1 MRDRHEPEADAE
13 DCIADIKFWIA
24 AEMYDEADAKPDSD
38 AVRHRADLLY
48 ASAEEHRD
56 RAARLRRS
64 SRADGSIL
72 GDTTEDRSDEVWV
85 AG

>member
-64 SRADGSIL
+64 SRPDRSIL
-72 GDTTEDRSDEVWV
+72 EDTTEDRADEAWT

>member
-1 MRDRHEPEADAE
+1 MSTRHEPEADAE

-24 AEMYDEADAKPDSD
+24 AEMYDEADAKPDPD

-48 ASAEEHRD
+48 ESAEEHRD

-64 SRADGSIL
+64 ARPDETIL
-72 GDTTEDRSDEVWV
+72 ADTTEDRTGESWV

>member
-1 MRDRHEPEADAE
+1 MSTGPEPEADAE

-24 AEMYDEADAKPDSD
+24 AEMYGEADATPESD
-38 AVRHRADLLY
+38 AVRHRADLLH
-48 ASAEEHRD
+48 ASALEHRD

-64 SRADGSIL
+64 SGPDGSSL
-72 GDTTEDRSDEVWV
+72 EDTTEDRTDEARI

>member
-1 MRDRHEPEADAE
+1 MRDGYEQEADAE

-24 AEMYDEADAKPDSD
+24 AEMYDEADAKPDFD

-64 SRADGSIL
+64 SRPDRSIL
-72 GDTTEDRSDEVWV
+72 ADTTEDRADEAWT